1 MRRSKHHGFLQ
12 MTKEL
17 IRIRRNY
24 AIAGGNLMVHG
35 HDLERGI
42 VLFSV
47 EKDDVKLFCVLNL
60 SESSIGSG

>member
-1 MRRSKHHGFLQ
+1 

-47 EKDDVKLFCVLNL
+47 EKGDTTLFCVLNL
-60 SESSIGSG
+60 SEISIGSE

>member
-12 MTKEL
+12 MTAEL
-17 IRIRRNY
+17 IRIRRDFM
-24 AIAGGNLMVHG
+24 IAGGNLMIHG

-47 EKDDVKLFCVLNL
+47 EKDDVTLFCVLNL
-60 SESSIGSG
+60 SENSIGSG

>member
-42 VLFSV
+42 VLFSM
-47 EKDDVKLFCVLNL
+47 ERDGATLFWVLNL
-60 SESSIGSG
+60 SEMSIGAD